1 MTRYYFHLANGHETV
16 PDEEG
21 LELDDLA
28 EACAEAV
35 GAIEELQ
42 RNDPSAAAKWKGWRL
57 DVANASEAVVFSIG
71 LDDPLVDQEA
81 SVVGFVC

>member
-1 MTRYYFHLANGHETV
+1 MVRYYFHLANGHETL
-16 PDEEG
+16 PDEDG

-35 GAIEELQ
+35 GAIEELR

-57 DVANASEAVVFSIG
+57 DAADASGMIVFSIG
-71 LDDPLVDQEA
+71 LDDPLR
-81 SVVGFVC
+81 